1 MNGPLFGKHSSNL
14 IMTEFLTILEQLN
27 TLQANLLNQLLHI
40 TETLAEEELPPI
52 HQNMLRRGD
61 LLASLEQLPKP
72 ETIDKQTL
80 ITFHQLDSEIA
91 VALTAYQTTLQ
102 KRLNVASKQRS
113 GLTQYAKAGYLPA
126 EILYR
131 DEA

>member
-1 MNGPLFGKHSSNL
+1 M
-14 IMTEFLTILEQLN
+14 MTEFLTILEQLN

-113 GLTQYAKAGYLPA
+113 GLTHYALAGHLPT
-126 EILYR
+126 EIFYR
-131 DEA
+131 EEA

>member
-1 MNGPLFGKHSSNL
+1 
-14 IMTEFLTILEQLN
+14 MTEFLTILDQLN

-52 HQNMLRRGD
+52 HQNMLKRGE
-61 LLASLEQLPKP
+61 LLASLEQLQKP
-72 ETIDKQTL
+72 ETVDKQPL

-131 DEA
+131 NEA